1 MNEDINL
8 NDFYLKFITICD
20 EILPKLSYAEQVIY
34 TQLFGRTFA
43 EGKDEISISVTDLAA
58 LTRLTVLTVRKALNS
73 LEKHGAIK
81 KVGNH
86 QPKKPQTY
94 KMLWPVLI
102 EETKIRK
109 RQPAILIIKQAK
121 VKYPNIIDRLDN
133 EDRQALMFL
142 KEAIKGTDEEIL
154 LKQKAMETL
163 KEGENIEDRYLELIV
178 LTKFG
183 PQKLAK
189 YAEK

>member
-1 MNEDINL
+1 MNENINL
-8 NDFYLKFITICD
+8 NDFYIKFITVCD
-20 EILPKLSYAEQVIY
+20 EILPKLSSAEQVIY

-43 EGKDEISISVTDLAA
+43 EDKDEISISVVDLAA
-58 LTRLTVLTVRKALNS
+58 LTRLTVLTVRKALAS
-73 LEKHGAIK
+73 LETHGAVK
-81 KVGNH
+81 KIGVY

-94 KMLWPVLI
+94 KMLWPVMI
-102 EETKIRK
+102 EESRIRK
-109 RQPAILIIKQAK
+109 RQPASLIVKQAK
-121 VKYPNIIDRLDN
+121 IKYPNIIDRLDN

-142 KEAIKGTDEEIL
+142 KETLRGTDEETL
-154 LKQKAMETL
+154 LKQKALDTL
-163 KEGENIEDRYLELIV
+163 RENENLEDRYLELIV